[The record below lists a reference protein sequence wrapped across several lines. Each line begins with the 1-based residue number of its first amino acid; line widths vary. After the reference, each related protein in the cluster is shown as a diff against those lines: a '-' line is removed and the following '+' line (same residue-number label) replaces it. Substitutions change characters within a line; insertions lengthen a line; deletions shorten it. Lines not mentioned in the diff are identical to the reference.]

1 MGTELPLLDLI
12 GIYSDGSPTPSHLLK
27 KSKQHHGI
35 DRRLCRT
42 CRVTAVVTANAATTL
57 GAGGMNHALNREV
70 AYGTYT

>member
-1 MGTELPLLDLI
+1 MLDLI

-42 CRVTAVVTANAATTL
+42 CRVTSVVASNAAPTL
-57 GAGGMNHALNREV
+57 GPSGMNHALNREV
-70 AYGTYT
+70 PYGTCT